1 MWNMIL
7 GPEMWNIFSESV
19 GDLDIKY
26 LPLLFTRL
34 SELNA
39 DDFTEIMQEVLGKT
53 RIGRDMMKEFVGNVV
68 DEIDYED
75 FEDSLGMKNLQKNMI
90 SDEYLTPEELDLI

>member
-1 MWNMIL
+1 
-7 GPEMWNIFSESV
+7 
-19 GDLDIKY
+19 
-26 LPLLFTRL
+26 LLFTRL

-53 RIGRDMMKEFVGNVV
+53 RIGRDMMKEFVENVV